1 MQIYL
6 VGGAVRDK
14 LLGRPVKERD
24 FVVVGANPEIM
35 LARGFQQVGSYF
47 PIFLHPQTHEE
58 YALARGRRSVGN
70 AEGEFIDNVPVTL
83 EQDLA
88 RRDLTINAIAQD
100 EQGALIDPFGGRID
114 LQRRLLRHV
123 SDAFGDDP
131 IRILRV
137 ARFMARYADL
147 GFSVAPETEV
157 LMTELVSA
165 GSLDKLIPERVWQE
179 LLRALG
185 EPQPRCFFE
194 TLRSIGALQRILPEI
209 DALWG
214 VPQPKHWHPEVDCG
228 EHTMLALQVA
238 VELSD
243 DPEVRFAT
251 LTHDL
256 GKGNTPEKMLP
267 SHYGHD
273 ARGVKLIQQLC
284 ARLKAPTR
292 FRQLA
297 CGCANYHS
305 YLHRLYELR
314 PKTVLKLFSG
324 LDAFRQPQRLEQFI
338 LVCQA
343 DYLGR
348 EGFAQ
353 RPYPQADDLKRI
365 YQAAAA
371 VSSASVDSAL
381 MGRLLG
387 DAIHRERIKR
397 VRNVMNS
404 LEAIVD

>member
-1 MQIYL
+1 MQTYL

-24 FVVVGANPEIM
+24 FVVVGADPEIM
-35 LARGFQQVGSYF
+35 LSRGFQQVGSYF

-58 YALARGRRSVGN
+58 YALARGRRSAAGTQ
-70 AEGEFIDNVPVTL
+70 GELIDDAPVTL

-100 EQGALIDPFGGRID
+100 EQGELIDPFGGRED

-147 GFSVAPETEV
+147 GFRVASETEA
-157 LMTELVSA
+157 LMTELVTA
-165 GSLDKLIPERVWQE
+165 GSLDKLTAERIWQE
-179 LLRALG
+179 LLGALG
-185 EPQPRCFFE
+185 ETQPRCFFE
-194 TLRSIGALQRILPEI
+194 TLRRVGALRCILPEI

-214 VPQPKHWHPEVDCG
+214 VPQPRHWHPEVDCG

-238 VELSD
+238 VGLSD
-243 DPEVRFAT
+243 DPEVRFAA

-256 GKGNTPEKMLP
+256 GKGNTPQRILP

-284 ARLKAPTR
+284 ARLRAPTR
-292 FRQLA
+292 YRQLA
-297 CGCANYHS
+297 CGCASYHG
-305 YLHRLYELR
+305 YMHRLYELR
-314 PKTVLKLFSG
+314 PKTLLKLFSG

-348 EGFAQ
+348 KGFEQ
-353 RPYPQADDLKRI
+353 RPYPQANDLKRI
-365 YQAAAA
+365 YLAAAG
-371 VSSASVDSAL
+371 VSSASVEPTLA
-381 MGRLLG
+381 GRRLG
-387 DAIHRERIKR
+387 DAINRQRIERIR
-397 VRNVMNS
+397 DVMSVRY
-404 LEAIVD
+404 